1 MGVQIPITQTFQ
13 LPDGREVI
21 METGKLAA
29 QAHGSAMIRLGD
41 TMLLATVVSVKE
53 AKEGQ
58 PFFPLSVDYQEKF
71 ASVGRIPGNFF
82 RRESRLSEYEI
93 LISRLVDRAV
103 RPLFPDGYMNE
114 TQIIIN
120 LISADKDTMPDALA
134 ALAASAAL
142 SVSDIPWAGPISEV
156 RVARI
161 DGQFVVNPGRE
172 ALATADLDL
181 IIAATIQDIMMVE
194 GEANECSEHDI
205 IEAIR
210 IGHEAIKVQCHA
222 QLEFAKKVGE
232 KAMVKRVVPEP
243 ASDDELKKIVD
254 QFSRQRILDIAKGAL
269 DKTVR
274 KDQFDLIKTELVAKL
289 TEEKGEEYMTEKA
302 PLLATYYDKL
312 KKDVIRNFV
321 IDTGTRIDGRKTNE
335 VRPIWIEVDYLPS
348 THGSAVFT
356 RGETQSLTSLT
367 LGTKND
373 EMLLDNAL
381 DYRYEKFILHYNFP
395 PFSTGEAKFLRGPG
409 RREVGHANLAGRSLR
424 KVFPDAQPYTLRI
437 VSDILES
444 NGSSSMA
451 TVCAGSLALMDGGIQ
466 IKAPVSG
473 IAMGLIS
480 EGGRA
485 AVLSDILGDEDA
497 LGDMDFKITGTKDGI
512 VGCQMD
518 IKVDGLS
525 YELLEKALL
534 QAREGRLHIL
544 SKMNEVLAQPREDLK
559 PHAPRILEII
569 IEKSQIGAVIGPG
582 GKVIQEIQAS
592 TGTVIN
598 IEEAGD
604 KGIVNVAS
612 ANKDSLE
619 AARQRIMA
627 ITYVPKVGDV
637 YEAVVRT
644 IMPYGVFVD
653 FMGKSGLLHVS
664 EISYSRIDNVED
676 VFKEGDTVK
685 VQLVEIEER
694 TGKMRMSRKSL
705 LPKPERKKNENGEY
719 EDGYGEE
726 GPPERQERSSFGGD
740 RGDRGGDRRGGGDR
754 GGRGGDRGGDRRGGG
769 GDRGPR
775 RDDRGPRR

>member
-142 SVSDIPWAGPISEV
+142 SVSDIPWAVPISEV

-302 PLLATYYDKL
+302 ALLATYYDKL

-544 SKMNEVLAQPREDLK
+544 SKMDEVLAQPREDLK

-676 VFKEGDTVK
+676 VFKEGDMVK

-719 EDGYGEE
+719 EDGFGEE

>member
-232 KAMVKRVVPEP
+232 KATVKRVVPEP

-544 SKMNEVLAQPREDLK
+544 SKMDEVLAQPREDLK

-676 VFKEGDTVK
+676 VFKEGDMVK